1 MNKDIHFYATYSA
14 ARLAGMPASDA
25 IKLAYFCQTTAE
37 FTQNPSYQAPWHTAN
52 NIITAP
58 SSLLSS
64 CTGFPYF
71 GIASNYWDI
80 SHGYSSLFSK
90 SANDC
95 KHTSAQRSSNTSNT
109 AYGQY
114 QGAGATLHNRQ
125 KDSTQSNKT
134 HKSYSANVNN
144 PHSTQSTRKNQQT
157 ATKQQQ
163 EQQKEQHRNIHQH
176 TDEQTVAHQQ
186 RAVKNLIRNANPL
199 TSYFWA
205 GQFDRKSSLR
215 GFFGLPKQSPPPENT
230 DKPSEFIDI
239 DDAGNATYVSHDTT
253 DHSPQKNSS
262 QTRFHYSSSKGS
274 ASPAHHAFHEQQPE
288 TSERTYQA
296 AQQQMFAP
304 INAPDSRAHR
314 DLLQH
319 SIQHHGDS
327 LAHLGVALFCYQNS
341 WLHTAT
347 GQELTTEQ
355 RQKCDLFALFHS
367 TKAVIEKYLAQQDI
381 PLEGSFSHYFESLNQ
396 VAECLFYAG
405 SEEQRCGHWR
415 AFIVD
420 NIDRESA
427 NNWQALALLYNPQ
440 CILTQLQQTAC
451 VNERQII
458 DEKAFWQSNFGQHL
472 HALIDID
479 SWYQQLLKSAE
490 RYLA

>member
-14 ARLAGMPASDA
+14 ARLAGMSASDA

-37 FTQNPSYQAPWHTAN
+37 FTQNPSYQTAWYTADS
-52 NIITAP
+52 IITAP
-58 SSLLSS
+58 SSVLSS

-80 SHGYSSLFSK
+80 THGYSSLFTEYK
-90 SANDC
+90 NNT
-95 KHTSAQRSSNTSNT
+95 KHASTQRSANTSNT

-114 QGAGATLHNRQ
+114 QGAGATIHNRRKSSAQNNEIHNPYCANTNSPYNTHLSQ
-125 KDSTQSNKT
+125 KNEPK
-134 HKSYSANVNN
+134 
-144 PHSTQSTRKNQQT
+144 

-163 EQQKEQHRNIHQH
+163 TRHDTAYQH
-176 TDEQTVAHQQ
+176 TNEQTVAHQQ

-215 GFFGLPKQSPPPENT
+215 GFFGLPKQSPTPENT
-230 DKPSEFIDI
+230 EKPSEFIDI
-239 DDAGNATYVSHDTT
+239 DDAGNATYVNSHAKEQ
-253 DHSPQKNSS
+253 SSKKNSNNS
-262 QTRFHYSSSKGS
+262 GFQRNTPKGS
-274 ASPAHHAFHEQQPE
+274 ASMAHHAFHEQQAEP
-288 TSERTYQA
+288 SESTYRA
-296 AQQQMFAP
+296 TQQQMITP
-304 INAPDSRAHR
+304 INEPDSRAHR
-314 DLLQH
+314 DLLQY

-341 WLHTAT
+341 WLHTPA
-347 GQELTTEQ
+347 GQETTKEQ
-355 RQKCDLFALFHS
+355 RQKCDLFSLFHS
-367 TKAVIEKYLAQQDI
+367 TKIVIEKFLAHQDI

-396 VAECLFYAG
+396 VAECLFYQG
-405 SEEQRCGHWR
+405 SEEQRSGHWR

-420 NIDRESA
+420 NIDREST
-427 NNWQALALLYNPQ
+427 NNWQTLALLYNPQ
-440 CILTQLQQTAC
+440 CVLAQLQQTAC
-451 VNERQII
+451 VKERQII
-458 DEKAFWQSNFGQHL
+458 DERAFWQSDFGQHL

-479 SWYQQLLKSAE
+479 SWHQRLLNSAE